1 MKIEWSIFALDQL
14 AFAFEYY
21 FLNAGPIVAEKV
33 TNEIFLSVE
42 ILINHPFA
50 GQEEEILKSHG
61 KSFRYLVTG
70 NYKII
75 YSVNKTTII
84 IHDVFDTRL
93 NPTKLVKRNK

>member
-1 MKIEWSIFALDQL
+1 MEIEWSTFALNQL
-14 AFAFEYY
+14 AFAYQYY
-21 FLNAGPIVAEKV
+21 FMNAGVVVAEKV

-61 KSFRYLVTG
+61 KHFRYLVTG

-75 YSVNKTTII
+75 YSVSKTTII

-93 NPTKLVKRNK
+93 NPKKLVKRNK